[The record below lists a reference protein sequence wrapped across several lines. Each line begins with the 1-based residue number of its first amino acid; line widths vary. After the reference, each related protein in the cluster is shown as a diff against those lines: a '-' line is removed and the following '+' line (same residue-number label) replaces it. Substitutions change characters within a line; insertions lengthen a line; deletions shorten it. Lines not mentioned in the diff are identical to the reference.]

1 VERDHLE
8 DVVVEGKVILKRK
21 CDWRQDPARSG

>member
-8 DVVVEGKVILKRK
+8 DVVLEGKVILKWFLRK
-21 CDWRQDPARSG
+21 CDWRT